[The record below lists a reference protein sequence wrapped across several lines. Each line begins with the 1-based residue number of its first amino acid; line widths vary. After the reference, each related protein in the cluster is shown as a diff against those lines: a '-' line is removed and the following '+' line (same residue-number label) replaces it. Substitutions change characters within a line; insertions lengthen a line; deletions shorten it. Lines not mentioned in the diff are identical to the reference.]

1 MSKFYLYSKYMTI
14 KRITSFID
22 KELLNWLEKKLSKK
36 LEKTHRQFK
45 VKTKYK
51 HRQPSLKSLK
61 KRFEN

>member
-1 MSKFYLYSKYMTI
+1 MTI